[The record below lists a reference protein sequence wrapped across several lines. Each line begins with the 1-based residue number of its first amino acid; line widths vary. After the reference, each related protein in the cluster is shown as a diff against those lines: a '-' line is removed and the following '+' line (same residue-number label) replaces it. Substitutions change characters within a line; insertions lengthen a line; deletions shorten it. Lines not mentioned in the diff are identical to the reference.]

1 MSALAAQTD
10 VILFIKFNKQLVRIC
25 SLQYNEGNEQEP
37 PRSGI
42 GVGMKVKKLSSAGLA
57 FLSAFVFSYLFAF
70 YNGLVCAQVWLT
82 KQPVW
87 EIFKQ
92 TKQAFRTLP
101 MLLIFFVLFICLF
114 FLFSDFKRT
123 TAFLF
128 TYRYPIALAVFV
140 LCVLLQL
147 NGSSIGCWAQ
157 WLGIGDADQGLL
169 FGISREIRSDE
180 WAVSTPMALSQ
191 YLDPVRP
198 FSYYSSVVRGA
209 STDVFLEYGQPVRNL
224 AVIFRPFHWGYLFL
238 PQGMGLAFYWC
249 GRAIALFLA
258 SFEMGRILTKDNRSF
273 SLVYACMILFA
284 PIVQWWYAINGL
296 MEMLIYM
303 QYSVVLLRPYMIET
317 NTSRKLLALSGICI
331 CAGGYI
337 LTLYPAWQ
345 VPLAYLVLG
354 LAIYMLVREW
364 KQATFTRI
372 QIAASV
378 ICVLFF
384 CGILAYIFWMSKDT
398 IRTLMETA
406 YPGKRSASGGEGAVS
421 HMFRSISSI
430 WLPIKNTDLL
440 ENVCENAYVI
450 DLYPLCYVFSL
461 PALFRKK
468 DRDPLLFVLL
478 AICIFLDLWIILG
491 FPKLLAKI
499 TLLSFAP
506 SIRVAQVAG
515 FAHLMLLFRSIT
527 CTSIRLKAPIA
538 AGFAALWAFLLCRY
552 QPITKPYYFETAP
565 TLLPLTGVLFGIVF
579 FLFLHYR
586 KDWLHYILCGFTV
599 LVLLMGGLL
608 VNPVRRGTDTV
619 TQNPLYQAIR
629 EVQQKDPTAL
639 WASEVHWPVSNFCLM
654 AGARTISCTN
664 VYPLLERW
672 RILDPDGSNEEI
684 YNRYAYIHLSILDEG
699 SPSFELQSPDAFV
712 VSLTLNDLKAL
723 NVSYLLAE
731 QNLRES
737 LTETGNQL
745 TLEAQSGQYYIYR
758 IQ

>member
-1 MSALAAQTD
+1 MYAPAAQTD
-10 VILFIKFNKQLVRIC
+10 VIASIKSNKKLVKIC
-25 SLQYNEGNEQEP
+25 SIPYNEDNEREP
-37 PRSGI
+37 LRSGI
-42 GVGMKVKKLSSAGLA
+42 GVGMKVKKLGSVGLA
-57 FLSAFVFSYLFAF
+57 FLSAFVLSYLFAF
-70 YNGLVCAQVWLT
+70 YNELVCAQVWLT
-82 KQPVW
+82 EQPVW

-92 TKQAFRTLP
+92 TKQAFHSHSLF
-101 MLLIFFVLFICLF
+101 LIFFVLFVCLF

-128 TYRYPIALAVFV
+128 TYRYPIAFAVFV

-147 NGSSIGCWAQ
+147 NGSSIGYWQ
-157 WLGIGDADQGLL
+157 WLSTGDANQGLL
-169 FGISREIRSDE
+169 FGVSREIRSDE

-258 SFEMGRILTKDNRSF
+258 SFEMGRILTKDNRPF

-303 QYSVVLLRPYMIET
+303 QYSVVLLRLYMKET
-317 NTSRKLLALSGICI
+317 GTVKKLLSLSGICI

-354 LAIYMLVREW
+354 LAIFMLVREW
-364 KQATFTRI
+364 KQATFNRL
-372 QIAASV
+372 QIAASIV
-378 ICVLFF
+378 CVLFF
-384 CGILAYIFWMSKDT
+384 CGVLAYIFWMSKDT
-398 IRTLMETA
+398 VRTLMNTA
-406 YPGKRSASGGEGAVS
+406 YPGKRSAPGGEGAFS
-421 HMFRSISSI
+421 HLFRYISSI

-468 DRDPLLFVLL
+468 DRDPLLFILL
-478 AICIFLDLWIILG
+478 AICIFLDLWILVG
-491 FPKLLAKI
+491 FPKFLAKI
-499 TLLSFAP
+499 TLMSFAP

-527 CTSIRLKAPIA
+527 CSSIRLKAPIA
-538 AGFAALWAFLLCRY
+538 AVLAALLAVLLCRY
-552 QPITKPYYFETAP
+552 QPLTKPYYFVTAP
-565 TLLPLTGVLFGIVF
+565 TLLPLAGILFGLIF

-586 KDWLHYILCGFTV
+586 RDWMHYILCGV
-599 LVLLMGGLL
+599 IILVLLMGGLL

-619 TQNPLYQAIR
+619 TQIPLYQTIR

-639 WASEVHWPVSNFCLM
+639 WASEVQWPAANFCMM
-654 AGARTISCTN
+654 AGARTINSTN

-672 RILDPDGSNEEI
+672 RILDPDGSNDEI
-684 YNRYAYIHLSILDEG
+684 YNRYAHIQISILDEG
-699 SPSFELQSPDAFV
+699 SPDFELKSPDAFT
-712 VSLTLNDLKAL
+712 VSLTISDLKAL
-723 NVSYLLAE
+723 NVSYLLAGQDLNE
-731 QNLRES
+731 ALEK
-737 LTETGNQL
+737 TGDQL
-745 TLEAQSGQYYIYR
+745 TLEAQSEQYYIYR
-758 IQ
+758 IR